1 MKVIAINGS
10 PRKDGNSVE
19 LLNEWIDGVKYLHKD
34 AEIEVLNLYDYTYTG
49 CRSCFACKRKGGKFY
64 GTCPIRDGLYDLIPK
79 VQYADAVAIAAPIY
93 FGSIN
98 AYTKAF
104 LERLLFSVTTY
115 REGHESVAPKDIPF
129 TMIYSMNAPKEWAE
143 AHGYDKQ
150 WDEIEWYIAN
160 AFRRPVHRVV
170 SYYTYQ
176 FKHYEDYEMELF
188 SEEDKRKYKAVHF
201 PEDLKK
207 AWYAGIDVAEKA

>member
-1 MKVIAINGS
+1 MNVIAINGS

-19 LLNEWIDGVKYLHKD
+19 LLNEWIEGFKYLHKEAD
-34 AEIEVLNLYDYTYTG
+34 VEVINLYDYSYTG

-64 GTCPIRDGLYDLIPK
+64 GTCPIRDGLHDMIPK
-79 VQYADAVAIAAPIY
+79 VQHADAVAIAAPIY

-98 AYTKAF
+98 GYTKAF
-104 LERLLFSVTTY
+104 LERLLFCVTTY
-115 REGHESVAPKDIPF
+115 RGGHESV
-129 TMIYSMNAPKEWAE
+129 APKEWAE
-143 AHGYDKQ
+143 AHGYERQ

-160 AFRRPVHRVV
+160 ALRKPVHRVV

-176 FKHYEDYEMELF
+176 FKHYEDYEMEMF

-207 AWYAGIDVAEKA
+207 AWYAGIDVAEKV